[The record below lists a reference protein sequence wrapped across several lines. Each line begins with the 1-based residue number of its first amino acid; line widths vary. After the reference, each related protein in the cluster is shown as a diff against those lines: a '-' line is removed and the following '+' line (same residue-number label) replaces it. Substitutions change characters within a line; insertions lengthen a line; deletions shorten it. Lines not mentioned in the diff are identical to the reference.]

1 MILEAP
7 LGYINYIESSAHFLN
22 CPTHMFNHDLH
33 AVYRQFYYNG
43 VLKNTHQL
51 ATMLYTWGYSKKEAW
66 KKADD
71 LYSFYSSISTQDFNK
86 LNKNW
91 DVIPER
97 MEEKNKQ
104 VCQYI
109 ERGTTYYP
117 MSGIKKHVPSYPFK
131 KGYKLKQL

>member
-7 LGYINYIESSAHFLN
+7 LSYINYIESTAHFLN

-33 AVYRQFYYNG
+33 TTYRQFIYDG
-43 VLKNTHQL
+43 VLTNTHQL
-51 ATMLYTWGYSKKEAW
+51 AIMLYTWGYTKKNAW
-66 KKADD
+66 KTAHD
-71 LYSFYSSISTQDFNK
+71 LYLFYLNISTQDFNK

-97 MEEKNKQ
+97 MEQKNRE
-104 VCQYI
+104 VSQYI

-117 MSGIKKHVPSYPFK
+117 MSGIKSYTPSYPFK
-131 KGYKLKQL
+131 KGYQLKTL